1 MDLKK
6 LRAFAVVADFK
17 SFSKAAVHLSVSQ
30 GLLSKHIGELETELG
45 VRLFYRNGRGALL
58 TTEGEKLLTYA
69 RRFDGLIEETVAA
82 IKGLR
87 ATPGGTVILGTSS
100 AVGATLTIPL
110 LKRTQSKFP
119 LISLNVVDALS
130 GTVHEWL
137 NTGRIDIA
145 VVFDSVRNSA
155 LLHEDL
161 FVEDLF
167 LVSPVD
173 HRLPDSVDVQGSTLR
188 DLPLVVP
195 SRNHKLRV
203 LTDDYCR
210 SLGFRP
216 EPVAEVDALFT
227 MIQAVKAGL
236 GHTILPFGAVEHE
249 ANVGRVRLSRIV
261 GPSLTRTVFMA
272 TSAERI
278 PTIAS
283 RTMTQLIRE
292 QCRELGDQGRWHP
305 DDATLRAL
313 RQVPALHQ

>member
-58 TTEGEKLLTYA
+58 TAEGERLLSYA
-69 RRFDGLIEETVAA
+69 RRLDGLVEETVAA

-87 ATPGGTVILGTSS
+87 ATPSGTVILGISS
-100 AVGATLTIPL
+100 AVGATLTVPL
-110 LKRTQSKFP
+110 LQCTRARYP

-145 VVFDSVRNSA
+145 VVFDAVRNSA

-161 FVEDLF
+161 FEEHLL
-167 LVSPVD
+167 LVSPIG
-173 HRLPDSVDVQGSTLR
+173 HALPDEVEVEGQALR
-188 DLPLVVP
+188 ELPLLVP
-195 SRNHKLRV
+195 SRSHKLRV
-203 LTDDYCR
+203 LIDDYCR
-210 SLGFRP
+210 ALGFRP
-216 EPVAEVDALFT
+216 DPVAELDALLPL
-227 MIQAVKAGL
+227 IQAVKAGL
-236 GHTILPFGAVEHE
+236 GHTILPLGAAEHE
-249 ANVGRVRLSRIV
+249 ASVGRVRLSRIV
-261 GPSLTRTVFMA
+261 GPSLRRTVFMA

-283 RTMTQLIRE
+283 RTMAQLIRE
-292 QCRELGDQGRWHP
+292 QCRELEALGRWHP

-313 RQVPALHQ
+313 RQVHSPHQ